1 MLVAI
6 AAAAQRLG
14 IDRQHARGTE
24 VLDDHTGHQG
34 DPFRTLGRTF
44 P

>member
-1 MLVAI
+1 VAI

-14 IDRQHARGTE
+14 MDRVATAGTE
-24 VLDDHTGHQG
+24 SIDDHTGHHG